1 MALFAV
7 MFIGAIITILC
18 VTLVGAPE
26 ETIDTSTSTV
36 PHTMST
42 IATTTTYQTNTTT
55 APTPTQAMLILC
67 KSPSARCTAG
77 EQHLISTVG
86 ELPTSIDFNRAEVL
100 FSCAVTH
107 ANKFYIYGAE
117 IHKRQVIQLVDC
129 GLKSIGTLPFDHYYG
144 ACGSQT
150 LAYSG
155 AHVILLCFDY
165 TDVKQCRYAT
175 DPLGPWNV
183 MTESTWHH
191 QSTSIATTPGNYE

>member
-1 MALFAV
+1 

-26 ETIDTSTSTV
+26 KTIDTSTSTV

-42 IATTTTYQTNTTT
+42 IATTTTTTHLTNTTT

-67 KSPSARCTAG
+67 NSPSSMCTVGG

-86 ELPTSIDFNRAEVL
+86 ELPNSIDFNRAEVL

-107 ANKFYIYGAE
+107 GNKFYIYGAE

-144 ACGSQT
+144 ACGSQA
-150 LAYSG
+150 LSYSG
-155 AHVILLCFDY
+155 THVILLCFDY

>member
-1 MALFAV
+1 

-18 VTLVGAPE
+18 VKLVGAPE
-26 ETIDTSTSTV
+26 ETIYTSTSTV

-42 IATTTTYQTNTTT
+42 IATTTTTTTHLTNTTT
-55 APTPTQAMLILC
+55 ATTPTQAMLILC
-67 KSPSARCTAG
+67 KSPSSICTAG

-86 ELPTSIDFNRAEVL
+86 ELSTSIDFNRAEVL

-107 ANKFYIYGAE
+107 GNKFYIYGAE

-144 ACGSQT
+144 ACGSQA
-150 LAYSG
+150 LSYSG
-155 AHVILLCFDY
+155 AHVDLILLCFDY

-175 DPLGPWNV
+175 EPLGPWNV

-191 QSTSIATTPGNYE
+191 QETSIATTPGNYE

>member
-1 MALFAV
+1 

-18 VTLVGAPE
+18 VTLVGAPK

-42 IATTTTYQTNTTT
+42 IATTTTTHLTNTTT
-55 APTPTQAMLILC
+55 ATTPTQAMLILC
-67 KSPSARCTAG
+67 KSASSTCTSG

-107 ANKFYIYGAE
+107 ANKFYIYGGRYTE
-117 IHKRQVIQLVDC
+117 KQRRQVLQLVDC
-129 GLKSIGTLPFDHYYG
+129 KIDSIGTLPFDHYYG
-144 ACGSQT
+144 ACGSQA
-150 LAYSG
+150 LSHSG

-175 DPLGPWNV
+175 EPLGPWNV

-191 QSTSIATTPGNYE
+191 QSTSIATTPGYYE